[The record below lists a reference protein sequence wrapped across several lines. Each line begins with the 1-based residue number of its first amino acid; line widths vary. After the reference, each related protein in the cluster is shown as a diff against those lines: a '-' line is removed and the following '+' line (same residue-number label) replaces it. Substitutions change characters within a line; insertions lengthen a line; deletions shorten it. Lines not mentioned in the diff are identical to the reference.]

1 MGVTAD
7 GVVVAV
13 LTYEIQ
19 YDWQGCGVVWD
30 PGNACILE
38 PAEDECGRAD
48 NLGCPGFTNL

>member
-1 MGVTAD
+1 MTAD